1 VVETQKDIAEL
12 GLVAPIVGHI
22 GDGNFHVLPLIDMD
36 NGKEVEAAHGFLDRL
51 VGRALAMDGTCT
63 GEHGVGSGKMKYMQ
77 AEHGSGVEVMRAIKK
92 TLDPHNI
99 FNPGKVVEMT

>member
-1 VVETQKDIAEL
+1 MIETQADIAEL

-36 NGKEVEAAHGFLDRL
+36 NAQEVKAAEGFLDRL
-51 VGRALAMDGTCT
+51 VARALAMDGTCT
-63 GEHGVGSGKMKYMQ
+63 GEHGVGTGKKKYME
-77 AEHGSGVEVMRAIKK
+77 AEHGPGVEVMRAIKR

-99 FNPGKVVEMT
+99 FNPGKVV